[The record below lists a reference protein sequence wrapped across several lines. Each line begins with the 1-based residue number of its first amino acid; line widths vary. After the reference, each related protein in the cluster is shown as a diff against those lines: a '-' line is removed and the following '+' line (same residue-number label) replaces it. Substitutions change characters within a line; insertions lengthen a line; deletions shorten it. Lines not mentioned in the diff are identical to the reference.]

1 MTPIKTSKL
10 VRKPQSGH
18 NIRTCPD
25 YQRDIE
31 AINIRVEGDVRRAA
45 EALRRMSELK
55 DDEIRE
61 LKRELK
67 EAERTNAD
75 LRKKLAAQAT
85 VEAQDSII
93 AAQFDEIEERQGV
106 INRLLAQLGSLFS

>member
-1 MTPIKTSKL
+1 MF
-10 VRKPQSGH
+10 
-18 NIRTCPD
+18 
-25 YQRDIE
+25 
-31 AINIRVEGDVRRAA
+31 
-45 EALRRMSELK
+45 ELK

-75 LRKKLAAQAT
+75 LRKKLAAAQAT

-106 INRLLAQLGSLFS
+106 INRLLAQLGSLSS